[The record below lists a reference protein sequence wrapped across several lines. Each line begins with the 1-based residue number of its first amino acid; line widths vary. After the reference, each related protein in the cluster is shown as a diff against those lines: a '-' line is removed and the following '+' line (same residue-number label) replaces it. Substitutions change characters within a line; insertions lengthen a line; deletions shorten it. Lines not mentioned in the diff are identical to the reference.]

1 MATIDKKV
9 SAAIKNN
16 EATVGKGEKIKA
28 FESASDQFKNLVSKG
43 LVKERGNNLLS
54 TAEKH
59 SKVKV
64 WFNV

>member
-1 MATIDKKV
+1 MTTIDKKV
-9 SAAIKNN
+9 NATIKNN
-16 EATVGKGEKIKA
+16 EASIGKGGKIQA
-28 FESASDQFKNLVSKG
+28 YESASNQFKNLVSKG